1 MMIVKKKVLV
11 KSYPSLKNDSVFKYL
26 FKNKET
32 RSYFDKLVYETT
44 KIDISRYKLIDQELN
59 SGNKKKDYRLDI
71 LLEKE
76 DTIINIELNS
86 KYNEYVQNKSKAYI
100 YRIAGYL
107 YNEGE
112 QYKNKNIIQI
122 NYNYALLKINNRKVK
137 NAIVDYKF
145 QNKRYELEKE
155 GITIYD
161 VYVENYK
168 GICYNGNNLKETL
181 LSVFNAKSREEL
193 IRIGNKNKEV
203 EKLMDNLEKLLTS
216 EEFYNLFDY
225 EKERKRELNYYKD
238 KGIEIGEKRGRIAGI
253 KETKR
258 ENALVMIKDKL
269 DNNTI
274 SKYTG
279 LSIKD
284 VNKLRNSLN

>member
-1 MMIVKKKVLV
+1 MKKKVLV
-11 KSYPSLKNDSVFKYL
+11 KSYPSLRNDSVFKYL

-122 NYNYALLKINNRKVK
+122 NYNYALLKGAKD
-137 NAIVDYKF
+137 AILKFKFRDKKYK
-145 QNKRYELEKE
+145 YEKE

-238 KGIEIGEKRGRIAGI
+238 KGIEIGEKRGEKRGMRFGI
-253 KETKR
+253 EKTKK
-258 ENALVMIKDKL
+258 ENALNLLKEDVDI
-269 DNNTI
+269 NII
-274 SKYTG
+274 SKCTG